1 MRKLGK
7 DVSEES
13 SKSKSMQ
20 SSAEED
26 GNSESEIP
34 IPEVEP
40 QSFWWKRYL
49 SKMSF
54 FFSQMF
60 EKKNKKLFFF
70 FRALISDHSILYKM
84 SVFMRN
90 RIVQTMFFDGI
101 ILSTIL
107 VNSVIMAIENP
118 DKPEQ

>member
-70 FRALISDHSILYKM
+70 SEHLFQITLSCIKCPSLCEIELYRPCSSM
-84 SVFMRN
+84 V
-90 RIVQTMFFDGI
+90 
-101 ILSTIL
+101 
-107 VNSVIMAIENP
+107 
-118 DKPEQ
+118 